1 MNQHLLEKLQVAS
14 GFVPVDLASGAND
27 GAWVSLKNYGR
38 CAIVLF
44 KAAGTAGENPVLTL
58 EQATDVTGTGA
69 KALDFERIDVKQGT
83 LSAIGAFTKLSN
95 SGNSYTEPASAEA
108 EAIWVVDVLAED
120 LDIDNG
126 FDCLRASVADVGIAA
141 QLGALLYLLHEP
153 KYASDPLPS
162 AIVD

>member
-1 MNQHLLEKLQVAS
+1 MNQHLLEKLQIAS
-14 GFVPVDLASGAND
+14 GFVPVDLAGGAND

-44 KAAGTAGENPVLTL
+44 KAAGVAGEDPVLSL

-69 KALDFERIDVKQGT
+69 KALDFARIDVKQGT
-83 LSAIGAFTKLSN
+83 LSSIGEFAKVAN
-95 SGNSYTEPASAEA
+95 AGADYTDDAAAEA
-108 EAIWVVDVLAED
+108 QAIWAIDVLAED
-120 LDIDNG
+120 LDIDDG
-126 FDCLRASVADVGIAA
+126 FDCLRASVADVGVGA

-153 KYASDPLPS
+153 RYASDPLPS

>member
-14 GFVPVDLASGAND
+14 GFVPVDLAGGAND
-27 GAWVSLKNYGR
+27 GGWVSLKNYGR

-69 KALDFERIDVKQGT
+69 KALDFERIDVKQGM
-83 LSAIGAFTKLSN
+83 LSALGAFTKLAN
-95 SGNSYTEPASAEA
+95 SGNSYTEATSAEA

-153 KYASDPLPS
+153 RYASDPLPS